1 MYTGS
6 HLRLILTILLVPSV
20 FVFLIAAD
28 YENRNLLSEQE
39 ITVSEIKIKDNGD
52 DLLLTEENKVII
64 KRGDTFYSTLV
75 GFGVSPTLINTIA
88 KDKDLK
94 EFIKLRINDEM
105 YISKSENNL
114 LVKRFDED
122 FYIDVL
128 TITDGEYDF
137 DKKRDNLERIVQ
149 FREFNITESLYA
161 SGKKA
166 QVPNSVLGDLIYIF
180 GWDIDYAYDI
190 RNGDEVKILYED
202 I

>member
-1 MYTGS
+1 M
-6 HLRLILTILLVPSV
+6 
-20 FVFLIAAD
+20 
-28 YENRNLLSEQE
+28 
-39 ITVSEIKIKDNGD
+39 
-52 DLLLTEENKVII
+52 II

-75 GFGVSPTLINTIA
+75 GFGVSPTLINRIA

-137 DKKRDNLERIVQ
+137 DKK
-149 FREFNITESLYA
+149 
-161 SGKKA
+161 G
-166 QVPNSVLGDLIYIF
+166 
-180 GWDIDYAYDI
+180 
-190 RNGDEVKILYED
+190 
-202 I
+202 